1 MPNTLS
7 LERSPESRQLLTNGT
22 VCICFVETERSGGL
36 FERLAAFLA
45 PSFRAGLAE
54 AVPDFTISFE
64 RYEAFPGLTA
74 EASAGRPL
82 ERRTIRTSS
91 ANMFNLV
98 VDVVS
103 ENARATAVHDN
114 EKWTAFIADRKRR
127 NITAYV
133 TEASFIH
140 LVELVRYTAL
150 LLEEARGSILL
161 HASAAVADGEAVL
174 VLGHKGAGKTTTLLR
189 MLFGQQLDYMSGD
202 KVLLGSDAEGLIL
215 RSWPDYP
222 HVGIGTLRAH
232 AEFAAKCGV
241 ALRWPGGA
249 AKPDSHKELID
260 PGQFRAALPGQ
271 VRYSCRRVRALL
283 FPRIGHKGAEG
294 GGEIRPILARERRLK
309 TLLEHVEFA
318 HEFTPGKW
326 HGLCDAVA
334 RTERQIDE
342 ALLERLCD
350 VPWYSV
356 LGPVAA
362 PLPGLVPDPVSGP
375 LSGQRA

>member
-1 MPNTLS
+1 
-7 LERSPESRQLLTNGT
+7 
-22 VCICFVETERSGGL
+22 
-36 FERLAAFLA
+36 
-45 PSFRAGLAE
+45 
-54 AVPDFTISFE
+54 
-64 RYEAFPGLTA
+64 
-74 EASAGRPL
+74 
-82 ERRTIRTSS
+82 
-91 ANMFNLV
+91 MFNLV

-103 ENARATAVHDN
+103 ENARAISVHD
-114 EKWTAFIADRKRR
+114 KDKQTAFVADREHRH
-127 NITAYV
+127 ITAYV

-150 LLEEARGSILL
+150 LLEETRGSILL

-189 MLFGQQLDYMSGD
+189 MLFGQQLDYLSGD

-232 AEFAAKCGV
+232 AGFAAKCGV

-249 AKPDSHKELID
+249 AKPDCHKELID
-260 PGQFRAALPGQ
+260 PGRFRSALPGQ
-271 VRYSCRRVRALL
+271 VRHSCREVRALL
-283 FPRIGHKGAEG
+283 FPRIGHDDAEVG
-294 GGEIRPILARERRLK
+294 GGIRPVPIRERRLE

-342 ALLERLCD
+342 ALLGRLCE

-362 PLPGLVPDPVSGP
+362 PLPGPVSVP
-375 LSGQRA
+375 VSRLMSGQRA